1 MVLDQSK
8 FLERIGTAQMEG
20 QLQKKVLNLAREQH
34 YRMEEESGVE
44 TSMTETELKQYLSE
58 VLTEVKTAGKEP
70 TN

>member
-44 TSMTETELKQYLSE
+44 TSMTETEVKQYLSE